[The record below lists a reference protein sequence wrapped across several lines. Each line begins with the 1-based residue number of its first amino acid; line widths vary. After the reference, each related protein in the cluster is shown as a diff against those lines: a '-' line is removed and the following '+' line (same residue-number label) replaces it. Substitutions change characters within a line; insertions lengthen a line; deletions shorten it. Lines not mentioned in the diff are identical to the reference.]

1 MVSFYRENHLTYE
14 ELGRYFGVSRQAICK
29 MLKEAHWKAAKEG
42 EELLRELFNLL
53 RFTSPGKIDRVYN
66 KK

>member
-1 MVSFYRENHLTYE
+1 MFPD
-14 ELGRYFGVSRQAICK
+14 RQFVKC
-29 MLKEAHWKAAKEG
+29 EAHWKAAKEG